1 MLPMKEIKFKPLP
14 NSVPEGTQM
23 GDSFDLVCT
32 FRLEENGEVCL
43 EQMGDVKAEY
53 KEDKK
58 SMVRPG
64 MEDEIKA
71 MQSSMMADS
80 TSGQSATGSNY

>member
-1 MLPMKEIKFKPLP
+1 MKDIKFKPLP
-14 NSVPEGTQM
+14 NSVPEGTQR

-53 KEDKK
+53 KDDKK

-64 MEDEIKA
+64 MDDEIKA
-71 MQSSMMADS
+71 MQSSMMS
-80 TSGQSATGSNY
+80 EGSASPGNY